1 MPLDAAAMP
10 ATRRSTP
17 PAVQKLGGYPMTKA
31 RIFRIA
37 LHCGTALGLSLAAVG
52 ASAADKITIMVGGL
66 EKQIYLPAKLAE
78 QLGYFKDEGLDI
90 ELVSEPAG
98 VDAENEM
105 LAGAVQGVVGF
116 YDHTIDLQAKGKF
129 VESIVQFSRVPGEV
143 EMVASKKADE
153 IKSPADFKGK
163 SLGVTGLGS
172 STNFLTQ
179 YLAVSHGVPVSEITS
194 VPVGA
199 GNTFIAAIQQ
209 GSIDAGMTTEPTIS
223 RLLKTGDAK
232 VLVDMRSPDSTR
244 QALGGTYP
252 AASLYMQTAWVE
264 AHKDEVQKLANAFV
278 KTLKFIASHSAEE
291 IAAKMPKDYYVGDP
305 QMYID
310 ALANGKQ
317 MFTPDGKMPEDG
329 PPTVLKVLS
338 TFDKSVMGKT
348 IDLSKT
354 FTTEFVTA
362 AQTAAQ

>member
-1 MPLDAAAMP
+1 MNAP
-10 ATRRSTP
+10 
-17 PAVQKLGGYPMTKA
+17 
-31 RIFRIA
+31 IFR
-37 LHCGTALGLSLAAVG
+37 TALLCATAFGLALAHAEA
-52 ASAADKITIMVGGL
+52 ASADKITIMVGGL

-90 ELVSEPAG
+90 ELVTEPAG
-98 VDAENEM
+98 VDAENEL

-129 VESIVQFSRVPGEV
+129 VESVVQFSRAPGEV
-143 EMVASKKADE
+143 EMVAAKQADT
-153 IKSPADFKGK
+153 IKSPADWKGK

-179 YLAVSHGVPVSEITS
+179 YLAVKNGLQVSDITS

-209 GSIDAGMTTEPTIS
+209 GKIDAGMTTEPTVS

-232 VLVDMRSPDSTR
+232 VLIDMRTPEGTR
-244 QALGGTYP
+244 AALGGTYP
-252 AASLYMQTAWVE
+252 AASLYMQTDWVE
-264 AHKDEVQKLANAFV
+264 AHKDATQKLANAFV
-278 KTLKFIASHSAEE
+278 KTLKFIASHSADE

-317 MFTPDGKMPEDG
+317 MFTADGKMPEDG

-354 FTTEFVTA
+354 YTTEFVTA